1 MTLQR
6 GLIVAGLTAVTAS
19 LAWLLFIGLPQWSE
33 RRHAVPSAPVA
44 APASPQ
50 AVRKI
55 KARLFYVADNGTQLT
70 SVEQDIAYRE
80 STVEQAKA
88 IVSAQIAPVAEP
100 AVSAIPPGTAL
111 RALFITPTGE
121 AYVDFSPELV
131 AAHPGGSTNEMLTIN
146 TIVQALTVNLP
157 SVSSVQLLVDGKELE
172 TLAGHVDLRSPL
184 KAASP

>member
-6 GLIVAGLTAVTAS
+6 GLIAGALILVTAS
-19 LAWLLFIGLPQWSE
+19 LTWLLFVGLPRWSAN
-33 RRHAVPSAPVA
+33 RQTTPAAPAA
-44 APASPQ
+44 APASPE

-55 KARLFYVADNGTQLT
+55 KARLFYVADDGKQLT
-70 SVEQDIAYRE
+70 SVEQDIAYGE

-111 RALFITPTGE
+111 RALFITPKGE
-121 AYVDFSPELV
+121 AYVDFSRELV
-131 AAHPGGSTNEMLTIN
+131 SAHPGGSTNEMLTVN

-157 SVSSVQLLVDGKELE
+157 SVSSVQVLVDGKEVE
-172 TLAGHVDLRSPL
+172 TLAGHVELRSPL
-184 KAASP
+184 KGTSQ